1 MPAQRK
7 PKSKPAAKKAVP
19 QKAPAKAKP
28 AAKKPLVR
36 KAKPARKPV
45 VAPKPAVAIK
55 PRKVPE
61 LYRKL
66 EAAEHEH
73 QDPRGVQGVIQD
85 RSGHGKAQHSGIPPA
100 PRNNRIVNWFRRGQ
114 GR

>member
-7 PKSKPAAKKAVP
+7 SKKAAP
-19 QKAPAKAKP
+19 PSKKAAPKKSPAKP
-28 AAKKPLVR
+28 AARKTVVR
-36 KAKPARKPV
+36 KAKPAGKPV
-45 VAPKPAVAIK
+45 VAAKPAVAIK

-61 LYRKL
+61 LDRKL
-66 EAAEHEH
+66 EAAAHEH

-85 RSGHGKAQHSGIPPA
+85 QSGHAKAQHSGIPPA